1 MGDQVSGGEGEIRRE
16 SDVPIPEDAT
26 PAEEERLIDEATD
39 REEEKLLDDLEDKF
53 FRDAGL

>member
-1 MGDQVSGGEGEIRRE
+1 MGAPVSGGEGEIRRRF
-16 SDVPIPEDAT
+16 DVPIPDDAT